1 MLLADSPSRSFGVAV
16 PPGEGAKLGEAVH
29 EVLKSIDMAS
39 KEGLDQLAH
48 LYASKVGIK
57 GKEDEI
63 KRLVLSIL
71 NSEEIKKVV
80 QLRYWREVPVGV
92 TISGFILEGIIDLIY
107 EKPDGG
113 MVIVDYKT
121 DFVDK
126 EEIEQRM
133 VDYELQG
140 GFYALAL
147 EEILGKKV
155 SRILFIFANP
165 NETRTLLNIDLI
177 KQKVL
182 EAIVV

>member
-1 MLLADSPSRSFGVAV
+1 MER
-16 PPGEGAKLGEAVH
+16 
-29 EVLKSIDMAS
+29 
-39 KEGLDQLAH
+39 
-48 LYASKVGIK
+48 
-57 GKEDEI
+57 
-63 KRLVLSIL
+63 
-71 NSEEIKKVV
+71 
-80 QLRYWREVPVGV
+80 V